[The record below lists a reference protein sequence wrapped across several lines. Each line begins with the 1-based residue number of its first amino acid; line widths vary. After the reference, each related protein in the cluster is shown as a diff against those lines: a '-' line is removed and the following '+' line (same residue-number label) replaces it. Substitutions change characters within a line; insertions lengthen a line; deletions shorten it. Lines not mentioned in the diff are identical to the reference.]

1 MPTKEQVTHMIDGCR
16 PKPTID
22 FDTEGRREVEVS
34 VSTTP
39 RLAMIIGSTRP
50 TRFADKPANWLL
62 EHASS
67 RDDLTLESLDLRD
80 FDLPF
85 FSEVGTN
92 LHVPSQ
98 DPNVLAWQDAIRPFD
113 GYIFVV
119 AEYNHSITGALKN
132 ALDQAYKEWI
142 RKPFSALGYG
152 STGGARAIEHL
163 RGISIELQMVPSK
176 FSAHIGGGEIFKVH
190 PMGGNEPM
198 SAIEDAIQPSVDAML
213 TDLAWWANVLNPARA
228 QP

>member
-1 MPTKEQVTHMIDGCR
+1 
-16 PKPTID
+16 
-22 FDTEGRREVEVS
+22 
-34 VSTTP
+34 
-39 RLAMIIGSTRP
+39 MIIGSTRP

-62 EHASS
+62 DYASS

-85 FSEVGTN
+85 FSEVSTN
-92 LHVPSQ
+92 MHAPSQ
-98 DPNVLAWQDAIRPFD
+98 DPNALAWQDAIRPFD
-113 GYIFVV
+113 GYVFIV

-132 ALDQAYKEWI
+132 ALDQAYKEWVH
-142 RKPFSALGYG
+142 KPFSALGYG

-163 RGISIELQMVPSK
+163 RGIAIELQMVPSK

-198 SAIEDAIQPSVDAML
+198 STIEDAIKPSVDAML
-213 TDLAWWANVLNPARA
+213 TDLAWWANVLNPARESSA
-228 QP
+228 RP